1 MKQKLLSAKYN
12 EDKENENIIENLII
26 NENIIERKELLQIMK
41 KLPARKTY
49 R

>member
-1 MKQKLLSAKYN
+1 MKTKKT
-12 EDKENENIIENLII
+12 KTIENLII